1 MSYSVISFRSYLK
14 PDSLAKDAQDP
25 SGKSPLLSKSDRDAW
40 TMLSESTS
48 KKRLSS
54 ERVSLLPYP
63 SVPSA

>member
-14 PDSLAKDAQDP
+14 PDSSAKDALIPLATP
-25 SGKSPLLSKSDRDAW
+25 SFQSDIDAW

-48 KKRLSS
+48 KKVSS